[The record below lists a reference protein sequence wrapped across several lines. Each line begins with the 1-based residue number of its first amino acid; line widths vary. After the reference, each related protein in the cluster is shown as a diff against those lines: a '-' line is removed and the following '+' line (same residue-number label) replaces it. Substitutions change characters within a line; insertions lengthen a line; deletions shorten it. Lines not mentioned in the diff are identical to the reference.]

1 MVKTTKRCLPRGH
14 AATGAQAFRK
24 QADLVTRLHER
35 AGASHARNTGADHG
49 DVTSRCWSS

>member
-14 AATGAQAFRK
+14 AATGAQAFLK